1 MNNKK
6 IGLNDLRKM
15 IEEYKDY
22 VINIDRLHQDTA
34 KMLTL
39 RDEMEELLIKLEK
52 KGTNLAA
59 EKSRLESF
67 DVIIKDK
74 AKMVYRSLAAF
85 LNPLP
90 YREERKIPP
99 SHWWW
104 YLDELIKERKFR
116 LRKRWLIKGGIA
128 ALVILAAYIV
138 MVKVIP
144 GPKPSVIYQGEAERL
159 YKEGKLDEA
168 IEIYKKAFSLDP
180 EDSSILLMLG
190 MIYEDKGML
199 ELRNHYFEEA
209 GLLFSKRIDFYN
221 SRGMIYLQQG
231 KLDKATLDAE
241 KALEIDPNNA
251 YSHFLLGNI
260 YEAEDKV
267 AEAISEYQIV
277 SDLDQDPTLTVMA
290 RFKMGMMMQ
299 RAPLPPSQ

>member
-1 MNNKK
+1 MNDKK
-6 IGLNDLRKM
+6 IGLNDLREM

-22 VINIDRLHQDTA
+22 VINIDRLHQDIV

-52 KGTNLAA
+52 KGTDLAA

-74 AKMVYRSLAAF
+74 AKMVYRNLATF

-104 YLDELIKERKFR
+104 YLDELVKERKTR
-116 LRKRWLIKGGIA
+116 LRKRWLTRGGIA

-144 GPKPSVIYQGEAERL
+144 KPKPSVIYQGEAERL
-159 YKEGKLDEA
+159 YEEGKLDEA
-168 IEIYKKAFSLDP
+168 IEVYRKALSLDP
-180 EDSSILLMLG
+180 EDSSTLLMLG

-199 ELRNHYFEEA
+199 QMRNHYFEEA

-231 KLDKATLDAE
+231 KLDKAGLDTE

-251 YSHFLLGNI
+251 LSHFLQGNI
-260 YEAEDKV
+260 YEAEDKI

-277 SDLDQDPTLTVMA
+277 SDLDHDPTLTAMA

-299 RAPLPPSQ
+299 RAPLLSP

>member
-1 MNNKK
+1 MNDKK
-6 IGLNDLRKM
+6 IGLNDLREM
-15 IEEYKDY
+15 IEKYKDY
-22 VINIDRLHQDTA
+22 VINIDRLHQDIV

-39 RDEMEELLIKLEK
+39 RDGMEELLIKLEK

-74 AKMVYRSLAAF
+74 AKMVYRNLATF

-90 YREERKIPP
+90 YREERKIPL

-104 YLDELIKERKFR
+104 YLDELVKERKTR
-116 LRKRWLIKGGIA
+116 LRKKWLIRGGIA

-199 ELRNHYFEEA
+199 QMKNHYFEEA
-209 GLLFSKRIDFYN
+209 GLLFPKRIDFYN

-231 KLDKATLDAE
+231 KLDKAALDAE
-241 KALEIDPNNA
+241 KALEIDTNNA
-251 YSHFLLGNI
+251 FSHFLQGNI
-260 YEAEDKV
+260 YEAEDKI

-277 SDLDQDPTLTVMA
+277 SDLDQSPQLTAMA

-299 RAPLPPSQ
+299 RAPLQE

>member
-1 MNNKK
+1 MNDKK
-6 IGLNDLRKM
+6 IGLNDLREM
-15 IEEYKDY
+15 IEKYKDY
-22 VINIDRLHQDTA
+22 VINIDRLHQDIV

-39 RDEMEELLIKLEK
+39 RDGMEELLIKLEK

-74 AKMVYRSLAAF
+74 AKMVYRNLATF

-90 YREERKIPP
+90 YREERKIPL

-104 YLDELIKERKFR
+104 YLDELVKERKTR
-116 LRKRWLIKGGIA
+116 LRKKWLIRGGIA

-144 GPKPSVIYQGEAERL
+144 GPKQSVIYQGEAERL

-199 ELRNHYFEEA
+199 QMKNHYFEEA
-209 GLLFSKRIDFYN
+209 GLLFPKRIDFYN

-231 KLDKATLDAE
+231 KLDKAALDAE
-241 KALEIDPNNA
+241 KALEIDTNNA
-251 YSHFLLGNI
+251 FSHFLQGNI
-260 YEAEDKV
+260 YEAEDKI

-277 SDLDQDPTLTVMA
+277 SDLDQSPQLTAMA

-299 RAPLPPSQ
+299 RAPLQE

>member
-1 MNNKK
+1 MNDKK
-6 IGLNDLRKM
+6 IGLNDLREM
-15 IEEYKDY
+15 IEKYKDY
-22 VINIDRLHQDTA
+22 VINIDRLHQDIV

-52 KGTNLAA
+52 KGTDLAA

-74 AKMVYRSLAAF
+74 AKMVYRNLATF

-104 YLDELIKERKFR
+104 YLDELVKERKTR
-116 LRKRWLIKGGIA
+116 LRKRWLTRGGIA

-144 GPKPSVIYQGEAERL
+144 KPKPSVIYQGEAERL
-159 YKEGKLDEA
+159 YEEGKLDEA
-168 IEIYKKAFSLDP
+168 IEVYRKALSLDP
-180 EDSSILLMLG
+180 EDSSTLLMLG

-199 ELRNHYFEEA
+199 QMRNHYFEEA

-231 KLDKATLDAE
+231 KLDKAGLDTE

-251 YSHFLLGNI
+251 LSHFLQGNI
-260 YEAEDKV
+260 YEAEDKI

-277 SDLDQDPTLTVMA
+277 SDLDHDPTLTAMA

-299 RAPLPPSQ
+299 RAPLLSP

>member
-1 MNNKK
+1 MNDKK
-6 IGLNDLRKM
+6 IGLNDLREM
-15 IEEYKDY
+15 IEKYKNY
-22 VINIDRLHQDTA
+22 VINIDRLHQDIV

-39 RDEMEELLIKLEK
+39 RDGMEELLIKLEK

-74 AKMVYRSLAAF
+74 AKMVYRNLATF

-90 YREERKIPP
+90 YREERKIPL

-104 YLDELIKERKFR
+104 YLDELVKERKTR
-116 LRKRWLIKGGIA
+116 LRKKWLIRGGIA

-144 GPKPSVIYQGEAERL
+144 GPKQSVIYQGEAERL

-199 ELRNHYFEEA
+199 QMKNHYFEEA
-209 GLLFSKRIDFYN
+209 GLLFPKRIDFYN

-231 KLDKATLDAE
+231 KLDKAALDAE
-241 KALEIDPNNA
+241 KALEIDTNNA
-251 YSHFLLGNI
+251 FSHFLQGNI
-260 YEAEDKV
+260 YEAEDKI

-277 SDLDQDPTLTVMA
+277 SDLDQSPQLTAMA

-299 RAPLPPSQ
+299 RAPLQE